1 MLTVTLNA
9 AGHAAVSIVAL
20 FILTRLMGKKQIAQL
35 TLFDYIIGIS
45 IGSIAAEGAI
55 DPNVPLP
62 VTLTGLTVF
71 SLFSVSF
78 SLIGLKSY
86 RGRKLLEG
94 TPAVLIENGKIIE
107 SSLKKARI
115 NVNELLEECRQKDA
129 FDIAGIEFAI
139 LETSG
144 RLSVLLKSSRQPLT
158 PEDMQIETPYQGL
171 CSGVIIEGRVLEKEL
186 TLLRRDRA
194 WLDAALSG
202 QNIKDPE
209 NVLLAYINSA
219 GELVAHLRHVPP
231 SPPPLT

>member
-71 SLFSVSF
+71 SLFSICF

-94 TPAVLIENGKIIE
+94 TPTVLIENGKIIE
-107 SSLKKARI
+107 SSLRKARI
-115 NVNELLEECRQKDA
+115 NINELLEECRQKDA
-129 FDIAGIEFAI
+129 FDVADVEFAI

-144 RLSVLLKSSRQPLT
+144 RLSVLFKAPRLPLT
-158 PEDMQIETPYQGL
+158 PEDLQIETPYRGL
-171 CSGVIIEGRVLEKEL
+171 CPGVVVEGKVLEKEL
-186 TLLRRDRA
+186 ALLRRDRA
-194 WLDAALSG
+194 WLDGELAK
-202 QNIKDPE
+202 QKIKDPDRI
-209 NVLLAYINSA
+209 LLAYIDSA
-219 GELVAHLRHVPP
+219 GRLVTHLRHVPP
-231 SPPPLT
+231 APPPVT